1 MLWNDKSRVFLK
13 NQNISC
19 YVHSNHSNCSRCYIS
34 IFDGLV
40 SILFVSFQL
49 HILFGI
55 CKNQATRLELVRAHA
70 SKILSFWHLKACD
83 AKRLLEAR
91 LVKHAI

>member
-13 NQNISC
+13 NLNISC

-55 CKNQATRLELVRAHA
+55 CKNQATWLG
-70 SKILSFWHLKACD
+70 
-83 AKRLLEAR
+83 
-91 LVKHAI
+91 LVKEHMLLKFYLSGIWKLVMQKDFSRHDL